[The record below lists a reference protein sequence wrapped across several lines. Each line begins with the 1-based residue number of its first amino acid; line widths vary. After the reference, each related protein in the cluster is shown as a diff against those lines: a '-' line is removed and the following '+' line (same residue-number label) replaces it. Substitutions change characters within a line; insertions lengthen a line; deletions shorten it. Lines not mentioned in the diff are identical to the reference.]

1 MPPARATVFTVLLA
15 LFLLTVS
22 DVSAQARK
30 RPVRPAPAT
39 VASIEGRITDAIS
52 NAGLPNASVSIQGK
66 TATTSSDG
74 SFAIVNL
81 AAGSATLTVQ
91 RYGYATLAHALTLT
105 VGTNRLELS
114 VSPKPAARVTLLG
127 GKTHY
132 LDNDTTEFRGLQP
145 FGSYTV
151 IPEALQLC
159 PNPRTPTIA
168 RNELKYLTGPGV
180 VGQVSGCCP
189 NATVTTVRLTTKEG
203 KVFNASI
210 KDCMYYSVHF
220 GGIDIATG
228 NDRVF
233 ALTEI
238 REIEFP

>member
-1 MPPARATVFTVLLA
+1 MPPARATVLTVLLA
-15 LFLLTVS
+15 SLLIVS

-39 VASIEGRITDAIS
+39 AAAVAGRITD
-52 NAGLPNASVSIQGK
+52 SVSKAGVPDATVSVQGK
-66 TATTSSDG
+66 SATTSADG
-74 SFAIVNL
+74 SFAITNL
-81 AAGSATLTVQ
+81 TAGSATLTVQ
-91 RYGYATLAHALTLT
+91 RYGYATLTHTLT
-105 VGTNRLELS
+105 IAAGTNRLELS
-114 VSPKPAARVTLLG
+114 VSPKPVAKVTLLG
-127 GKTHY
+127 GTTHY
-132 LDNDTTEFRGLQP
+132 LDYDTTEFRSLQP

-168 RNELKYLTGPGV
+168 RNELKYLAGPGV
-180 VGQVSGCCP
+180 VGQVPGCCP

>member
-1 MPPARATVFTVLLA
+1 MPPARATVCTVLLA
-15 LFLLTVS
+15 SFLIVS
-22 DVSAQARK
+22 DVSAQVRK

-39 VASIEGRITDAIS
+39 AASVEGRITDAVS
-52 NAGLPNASVSIQGK
+52 NAGIRNASVSVQSK

-91 RYGYATLAHALTLT
+91 RYGYATLTHALTIAA
-105 VGTNRLELS
+105 GTNRVALS
-114 VSPKPAARVTLLG
+114 VSPKPAAKVTLLG

-132 LDNDTTEFRGLQP
+132 LDYDTTEFRSLQP
-145 FGSYTV
+145 FGSYTM
-151 IPEALQLC
+151 ISEPLELC
-159 PNPRTPTIA
+159 PNPRTPKIA
-168 RNELKYLTGPGV
+168 RNELKYLAGPGV
-180 VGQVSGCCP
+180 AGQVPGCCP

-210 KDCMYYSVHF
+210 KDCLYYSVHF
-220 GGIDIATG
+220 GGTDIATG

-233 ALTEI
+233 ALTEV

>member
-1 MPPARATVFTVLLA
+1 MPPARVAALTVLLA
-15 LFLLTVS
+15 SLLIVA

-30 RPVRPAPAT
+30 RPVRPTPT
-39 VASIEGRITDAIS
+39 GVASVEGRITDAFS
-52 NAGLPNASVSIQGK
+52 NAAVPGATVSVQSK
-66 TATTSSDG
+66 SVTTSADG
-74 SFAIVNL
+74 SFAIANL
-81 AAGSATLTVQ
+81 TAGSATLTVQ